1 MTTKAIDRREFV
13 VLSASA
19 LAGALVG
26 CSSLVATPVSP
37 VAGKVRLAVR
47 NFPALSQPGGVLKIL
62 PDGAETPLYV
72 LTGAEGGHTV
82 LSPICTHLGC
92 TVDVEGATLLCP
104 CHGSTYDREGRVL
117 RGPAERPLTSY
128 PTRLSDGV
136 LEIDLG
142 RGRGRGQGG
151 AA

>member
-1 MTTKAIDRREFV
+1 MMTKAIDRREFV

-26 CSSLVATPVSP
+26 CSSLVSIPVSP
-37 VAGKVRLAVR
+37 VGGKVRLAVR

-62 PDGAETPLYV
+62 PDGEETPLYV
-72 LTGAEGGHTV
+72 LTRADGGYTV
-82 LSPICTHLGC
+82 LSPICTHLSC
-92 TVDVEGATLLCP
+92 TVNVEGATLLCP

-128 PTRLSDGV
+128 PTQLSDGV
-136 LEIDLG
+136 LQIDLE
-142 RGRGRGQGG
+142 RGRG
-151 AA
+151 A